1 MKHGWEK
8 AAKKKLS
15 GIVENFSA
23 FGKDGELQIV
33 GVAVVNHE
41 TGEAALIKLDS
52 FSADIIGADMAQDIL
67 GDAQRQ
73 YSKALKAAGLHP

>member
-8 AAKKKLS
+8 KAKKQLS

-23 FGKDGELQIV
+23 FGREGELQII
-33 GVAVVNHE
+33 GVSVVNYE

-67 GDAQRQ
+67 GDAHRQ
-73 YSKALKAAGLHP
+73 YSKALKSARLHP